1 MASITLV
8 PERMQIQFT
17 PTGFQTIPRFAAD
30 ILSFQRLQMTIF
42 VRLNYSAHSEEA
54 DAFNWPTESVYIVQA
69 GVLAWRRMFIFT
81 KLNA

>member
-54 DAFNWPTESVYIVQA
+54 DAFNWPQKV
-69 GVLAWRRMFIFT
+69 FILF
-81 KLNA
+81 KPGS

>member
-8 PERMQIQFT
+8 PERMQIQIYSNRVPNDSSICGRYLIISAIANDDFC
-17 PTGFQTIPRFAAD
+17 
-30 ILSFQRLQMTIF
+30 SFELFCTCRGGRCLQ
-42 VRLNYSAHSEEA
+42 LA
-54 DAFNWPTESVYIVQA
+54 TESVYIVQA